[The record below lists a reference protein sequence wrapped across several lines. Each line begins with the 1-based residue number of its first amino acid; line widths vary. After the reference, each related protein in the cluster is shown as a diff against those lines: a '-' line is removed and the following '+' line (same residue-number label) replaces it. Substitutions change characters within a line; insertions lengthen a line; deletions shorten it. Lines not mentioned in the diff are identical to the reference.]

1 MKKQIITVLLSL
13 ACGLLSCTRT
23 DSSITTNQIDPTEIV
38 EEIHNICHSGLRGN
52 SEELMAYVQMID
64 DYYVWWVV
72 STYLNTYNE
81 SIFGAIM
88 HNRFISKETRANA
101 VRHIKD
107 MFMQLA
113 KHDSVYIDDFDK
125 LMEEHIEYER
135 NKFGRMKSK
144 DLDRDLDFFADRYRQ
159 TLQENTLYPA
169 NGKID
174 DEFKQGVVGD
184 CWLIA
189 TIKSLSLNPKRLE
202 MINELISTDEEGNA
216 TVQLKGVDREY
227 IISKEAL
234 EGSNEF
240 AQGDLDVRAIEI
252 AVYRYLHEIEDHTTL
267 FKRIKSFLNGSPV
280 EPWNNFYNGM
290 MFLCTPHCI
299 LFDDKEFDG
308 DEKTDEK
315 TIEKIK
321 TDIYSSVA
329 YSTNK
334 YEIKG
339 FLKNHVYAAIGADDN
354 YVYLS
359 NPHYPD
365 STLIMSHDDFLKFF
379 NISYST
385 EL

>member
-1 MKKQIITVLLSL
+1 MKKQIIIVLLSL

-23 DSSITTNQIDPTEIV
+23 DSSITTNPIDPTEIV
-38 EEIHNICHSGLRGN
+38 EGIHNICHSGLRGN

-72 STYLNTYNE
+72 STYMNTYNE
-81 SIFGAIM
+81 SILGAIM
-88 HNRFISKETRANA
+88 HNRFISKETRTNA

-113 KHDSVYIDDFDK
+113 KHDSVYIDDLDK

-189 TIKSLSLNPKRLE
+189 TIKSLSLNPKGLE
-202 MINELISTDEEGNA
+202 MINELISADEEGNA

-240 AQGDLDVRAIEI
+240 VQGDLDVRAIEI
-252 AVYRYLHEIEDHTTL
+252 AVYRYIHEKIDHKNVL
-267 FKRIKSFLNGSPV
+267 KRIMDIDNDSSIIPISSD
-280 EPWNNFYNGM
+280 FYNGM
-290 MFLCTPHCI
+290 CFLCTSYCI
-299 LFDDKEFDG
+299 LFGNEWCA
-308 DEKTDEK
+308 DEKPNKE

-321 TDIYSSVA
+321 SGN
-329 YSTNK
+329 YSTIVLSNNQ
-334 YEIKG
+334 YNLEG
-339 FLKNHVYAAIGADDN
+339 FSKQHVYAAIDADYY

-365 STLIMSHDDFLKFF
+365 STLIMTHDDFLSFF
-379 NISYST
+379 KQCYST